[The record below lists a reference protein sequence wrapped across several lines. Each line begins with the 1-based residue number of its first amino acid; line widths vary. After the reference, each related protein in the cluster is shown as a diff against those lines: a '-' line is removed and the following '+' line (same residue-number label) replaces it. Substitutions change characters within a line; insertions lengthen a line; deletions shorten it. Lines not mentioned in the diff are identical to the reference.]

1 MSYPKEI
8 LKKAINTYLIDKLD
22 DYKFS
27 ESSLKFTRKKDDLEF
42 VFLFTGRKTNFE
54 NLLINFDFDYY
65 IKSNKFN
72 KWHKSN
78 FPNIWFQER
87 LHPENTLRK
96 TKLNQE
102 IYTLGSGYD
111 FIKYDHKLIMED
123 FHNTLIT
130 YINPYFEA
138 NDNWSKIAD
147 NSNNIDKINALI
159 MAEKLIEARE
169 YCNKMIIEISE
180 FQKTEEF
187 LEKIKEYKNLS
198 EEYEDFKST
207 FIIKYD
213 YIIKKLE

>member
-1 MSYPKEI
+1 
-8 LKKAINTYLIDKLD
+8 
-22 DYKFS
+22 
-27 ESSLKFTRKKDDLEF
+27 
-42 VFLFTGRKTNFE
+42 
-54 NLLINFDFDYY
+54 
-65 IKSNKFN
+65 
-72 KWHKSN
+72 
-78 FPNIWFQER
+78 
-87 LHPENTLRK
+87 
-96 TKLNQE
+96 
-102 IYTLGSGYD
+102 
-111 FIKYDHKLIMED
+111 MED

-138 NDNWSKIAD
+138 NDDWSKIAD